1 MQERKM
7 IADMRNVDVSVFTRP
22 KSDTKLQIEGTV
34 SSFNV
39 DPNPENMQVL
49 TTQNAS
55 IFREN

>member
-7 IADMRNVDVSVFTRP
+7 ITDMRNVDVSVFTRP

-49 TTQNAS
+49 TTQNA
-55 IFREN
+55 

>member
-7 IADMRNVDVSVFTRP
+7 ITDMRNVDVSVFTRP